1 MNETHM
7 ARLAAEL
14 NEAQLE
20 AVTYCDGPSL
30 VIAGAGSGKTRV
42 LTYKIAHLL
51 TLGLEPWRILALTFT
66 NKAAREMNTRIAQI
80 CGGEGTRQ
88 LWSGTFHSLFARILR
103 IEHERIGFPADFT
116 IYDSTDSRSLLKAIV
131 KEMGL
136 DEKTYKPATVAG
148 RISEAKNRLITAEE
162 YARDASVSRRD
173 SADNLG
179 ETGKIYTRYQQRL
192 HAAAAMDFDDL
203 LVRTYYLLRDNADVR
218 QRYKDRFAYILVD
231 EYQDTNH
238 AQHQILSLLTD
249 PTSRICVVGDDAQSI
264 YGFRGADISNI
275 LQFTEQYPTARVV
288 KLECNYRSTGCIVGA
303 ANSIIAK
310 NRHQLPKKVY
320 SAGEEGEKIHVFSAN
335 TDKEEATKVAANIV
349 RLHRKGIDY
358 SDIALLY
365 RTNSQ
370 SRSFEEIFQ
379 GASIPYRIYGGLSFY
394 QRKEIKDV
402 IGYFRLVCNP
412 DDEEAFR
419 RIVNYPA
426 RGIGATTLTRLQ
438 TSAAA
443 ADKSLWEVACNPS
456 AYGLQLNRGALGK
469 IADFCQLILGFREQ
483 LSKVGAYDLATQIVR
498 KSGIGADITVDRSPE
513 NVARQENVDE
523 LLGSIR
529 SYEKEMLEEQGRE
542 VVPLNEF
549 LSTVSL
555 LTDTDTED
563 DNTPKV
569 TLMTVHAAKGLEFDA
584 VFVTGLEDELFPNA
598 NAKLF
603 PREMEEERRLF
614 YVAVTRA
621 KRFCYLS
628 YAATRFRFGSLQFSE
643 ISPFIGEIDAEYLDR
658 SDRAARPASNPW
670 GARTLYAT
678 GSPVASSPY
687 ATRRPAENA
696 YPSQSRA
703 YASQSHPHPSY
714 SSASPYSSG
723 GNMRALG
730 RRPKDTGASSPAQA
744 GATASAQSVTIC
756 GRTVSVGTRLLHDRF
771 GAGVVIGCEGSG
783 DSAKV
788 RVRFA
793 AAGEKNLLV
802 KFAQFSFPD

>member
-80 CGGEGTRQ
+80 CGGDCTRQ
-88 LWSGTFHSLFARILR
+88 LWSGTFHSLFSRILR

-116 IYDSTDSRSLLKAIV
+116 IYDSSDSRSLLKAIV

-148 RISEAKNRLITAEE
+148 RISEAKNRLITSEE
-162 YARDASVSRRD
+162 YARDANVARRD
-173 SADNLG
+173 STDNLG
-179 ETGKIYTRYQQRL
+179 ETAKIYSRYQQRL

-310 NRHQLPKKVY
+310 NRRQLPKKVY

-349 RLHRKGIDY
+349 RLHRKGVDY

-438 TSAAA
+438 TAAAA

-456 AYGLQLNRGALGK
+456 VYGLQLNRGALGK
-469 IADFCQLILGFREQ
+469 ISDFCQLILGFREQ
-483 LSKVGAYDLATQIVR
+483 LTKVGAYDLATQIVR

-529 SYEKEMLEEQGRE
+529 SYEKEMLEEQDRE
-542 VVPLNEF
+542 LVPLNEF

-598 NAKLF
+598 NAKLY

-643 ISPFIGEIDAEYLDR
+643 VSPFIGEIDAVYLDR
-658 SDRAARPASNPW
+658 ADRAARPSSNPW

-678 GSPVASSPY
+678 GRPSASSPY
-687 ATRRPAENA
+687 STPRQPGRT
-696 YPSQSRA
+696 YPSQQSGYQPQSRVFA
-703 YASQSHPHPSY
+703 A
-714 SSASPYSSG
+714 SSG
-723 GNMRALG
+723 GNMHALG
-730 RRPKDTGASSPAQA
+730 RRAKESAATNGVPSASTS
-744 GATASAQSVTIC
+744 SVQSVTIC
-756 GRTVSVGTRLLHDRF
+756 GRTVRVGTRLCHDRF
-771 GAGVVIGCEGSG
+771 GAGVVTGCEGSG

-802 KFAQFSFPD
+802 KFARFTFPD